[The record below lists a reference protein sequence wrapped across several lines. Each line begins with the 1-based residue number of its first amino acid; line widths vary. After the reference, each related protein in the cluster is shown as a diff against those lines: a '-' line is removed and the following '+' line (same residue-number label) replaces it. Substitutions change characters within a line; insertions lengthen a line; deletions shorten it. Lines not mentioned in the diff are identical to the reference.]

1 MILSRQNTKKERFMP
16 HIFIFR
22 DAELYCHH
30 TIDMTPDPAGF
41 SMHAHE
47 WLEIYYFI
55 SGSGSYLVEGNQY
68 PLHPH
73 DILIMRQAEAHKL
86 LVEAGTPY
94 ERIAIHFSPSLIRGI
109 DPQQRLLRPFLDR
122 PLGQGNLY
130 AAAEDPAGRLRTA
143 FSAFSFEPG
152 TDVRL
157 NLTGRLLLLLS
168 TLSGIYETREKKP
181 TLPEGLQGKLVA
193 YVNAHLFEDISLER
207 VADAFFRSRS
217 QVARI
222 FHQATGSPL
231 WEYVTIKRLLA
242 ARAMI
247 ERGESAGDACTACG
261 FSDYSVFYRAYKAY
275 FSHSPKADM
284 IKK

>member
-1 MILSRQNTKKERFMP
+1 MP
-16 HIFIFR
+16 HIFTFR

-30 TIDMTPDPAGF
+30 TIDAAPEASGF

-47 WLEIYYFI
+47 RLEIYYFI
-55 SGSGSYLVEGNQY
+55 SGRGSYLVEGNQY
-68 PLHPH
+68 LLHPH

-86 LVEAGTPY
+86 LVEAGAPY
-94 ERIAIHFSPSLIRGI
+94 ERIAIHFAPSVIAGI
-109 DPQQRLLRPFLDR
+109 DPEQKLLRPFLER

-130 AAAEDPAGRLRTA
+130 AAADDPAGTLRTA
-143 FSAFSFEPG
+143 FSDFVFPQG

-157 NLTGRLLLLLS
+157 NLTGRLLLFLS
-168 TLSGIYETREKKP
+168 TLSGVYEAREKRLS
-181 TLPEGLQGKLVA
+181 LPEGLQGKLVA
-193 YVNAHLFEDISLER
+193 YVNAHLFEDISLDSI
-207 VADAFFRSRS
+207 ADAFYRSRS

-261 FSDYSVFYRAYKAY
+261 FSDYSVFYRAYKAH

-284 IKK
+284 AKK